1 VAVEKFVTDP
11 ERREELARFSLARL
25 GFRPQGETRA
35 QAEDR
40 LSSLSA
46 AERARVLTAARAAEE
61 RARAVR
67 EALARKAAE
76 ESADKY
82 TRE

>member
-1 VAVEKFVTDP
+1 VLRAS
-11 ERREELARFSLARL
+11 RE
-25 GFRPQGETRA
+25 
-35 QAEDR
+35 AEN
-40 LSSLSA
+40 
-46 AERARVLTAARAAEE
+46 